1 MFGFSRS
8 SSITTTPYTYLNFL
22 NKGNNPF
29 RMQVPNC
36 FGYLS
41 IFVDLNENLVMM
53 DDVVMPSNPSVAPIE
68 QEELKETSIDVN
80 VSQRSCEEEPSRK
93 VVRTQVDHLAWD
105 H

>member
-1 MFGFSRS
+1 
-8 SSITTTPYTYLNFL
+8 
-22 NKGNNPF
+22 
-29 RMQVPNC
+29 MQVPNY

-41 IFVDLNENLVMM
+41 IFVDLNENLVMT
-53 DDVVMPSNPSVAPIE
+53 DDVVMPSNPPVAPIE
-68 QEELKETSIDVN
+68 QEELKEASIDVN

>member
-29 RMQVPNC
+29 RMQVPNY

-41 IFVDLNENLVMM
+41 IFVDLNENLVMTN
-53 DDVVMPSNPSVAPIE
+53 DVVMPSNPPVAPIE
-68 QEELKETSIDVN
+68 QEELKEASIDVN

>member
-1 MFGFSRS
+1 
-8 SSITTTPYTYLNFL
+8 
-22 NKGNNPF
+22 
-29 RMQVPNC
+29 MQVPNC

-41 IFVDLNENLVMM
+41 IFVDLNENLVMT
-53 DDVVMPSNPSVAPIE
+53 DDVVMPSNPPVAPIE
-68 QEELKETSIDVN
+68 QEELKEASIDVN

>member
-1 MFGFSRS
+1 
-8 SSITTTPYTYLNFL
+8 
-22 NKGNNPF
+22 
-29 RMQVPNC
+29 MQVPNY

-41 IFVDLNENLVMM
+41 IFVDLNENLVMTN
-53 DDVVMPSNPSVAPIE
+53 DVVMPSNPPVAPIE
-68 QEELKETSIDVN
+68 QEELKEASIDVN